1 MTKETKPKMGA
12 ELFRFFFGG
21 GSCCF
26 FCLWVV
32 LWLWVAPGLGKPA
45 LKFTFVRV
53 GHRNCCKWQVFTLI
67 SVFSVSVC
75 VFAPV
80 CVFSVVLCCVALRC
94 VVLRCLNYYA
104 IAASRKTV
112 CDMDAA
118 TRLTPTKET
127 QKLTRDPK

>member
-12 ELFRFFFGG
+12 ELFRFFWG